1 MKCTLLISTLV
12 AQNNLY
18 FESIASPGIY
28 TPVTRALAFDANG
41 YLYSGTND
49 GLYKYN
55 GFIFSKYPT
64 ASSGNLSCPVNNIR
78 ALLFDGSSMWVGGSE
93 GLAKLNPETNT
104 FTEINL
110 NLPEKQKLAKTV
122 RVLAQLNDSVICAST
137 STGISLINMH
147 TNIAS
152 YFSMPEVFNAS
163 GKNIVRSLFLDPNG
177 KLWIGTESQGI
188 FIFDTEV
195 GEIFMGSKYYPAL
208 NQFSE
213 SVVSTI
219 SNYVNENFIFSAD
232 DIIYLF
238 NYQQGSCSLFFYEK
252 NLQTDFQSAIKKIQK
267 VNADGDLLLITSDEG
282 LYYFNANHNTLQQ
295 YSYDARW
302 YNSLKENYLNDIVV
316 GGDGMFWLATENA
329 GIIKCNTWY
338 SKYQFTLL
346 PQISSNNFVV
356 SVNDITTLAGDVW
369 LATSEGLIQYKK
381 DISFKT
387 YNSTSVFSESYM
399 QYIHVLDSNHLV
411 FQVWLEGVGEF
422 NINTKTFSYLQHPN
436 IPGNGNT
443 PVFDWLSYVDANQNY
458 YLADFDGNYLRCNY
472 SSKQV
477 DTLFTAEEVDLSLPV
492 VIPQN
497 ENILWIS
504 SSSKLYRYDLQTK
517 QLHQIAEDGSGNTLP
532 PVSFQEDIIV
542 RPNGVVYLSSDE
554 GFFKYDY
561 TENRL
566 KHYTINDGLPSNNC
580 YSLFEN
586 PQGKLFISYK
596 DGIVEFNEAT
606 EKFIVIPLPLLV
618 ASSPTPHYD
627 GNYFYQGADNCFI
640 TANIKDLQPNTYKPQ
655 LRILAFTAGDKIISL
670 ADLSKPIIL
679 KYSDF
684 PIVIT
689 YELIDYVNDANYI
702 LQYQL
707 AGWDNSWINDDN
719 RNMKAL
725 YSKINPGEYT
735 FQLCSNNPSSTSEIL
750 LEIPFDVLSP
760 FWQTPWFI
768 AGVILFLLEV
778 PYSIYRYRI
787 NELKRMHNMRNK
799 IALDLHDE
807 VGSSL
812 SSIKMLSEMAT
823 LQVDNKNLL
832 ERIGN
837 NAGESVDK
845 MRDIIWMINPKYDQ
859 IENLSKRMEKFI
871 AEICNAAGMDY
882 TFENTLSTQIKLQM
896 NQRKNTILILK
907 EAVHN
912 AVKYSEATHLHVHL
926 SQLGKVLQLEV
937 KDNGIGFNSEIIEPG
952 NGLDSMQKRA
962 EELKGSLQI
971 ISSPGNGTVVL
982 LKFGY

>member
-28 TPVTRALAFDANG
+28 TPVTRVLAFDANG

-78 ALLFDGSSMWVGGSE
+78 ALLFDGSSLWVGGSE
-93 GLAKLNPETNT
+93 GLAKLNPQSNE

-110 NLPEKQKLAKTV
+110 NLPEKKKLAKTV

-137 STGISLINMH
+137 AAGISLINIH
-147 TNIAS
+147 TNSAS
-152 YFSMPEVFNAS
+152 YFSMPDDFNSS
-163 GKNIVRSLFLDPNG
+163 GKNIVRSLFIDQNG
-177 KLWIGTESQGI
+177 KVWIGTESQGI
-188 FIFDTEV
+188 FILDTQV
-195 GEIFMGSKYYPAL
+195 GEIFPGAKYYPVL

-213 SVVSTI
+213 TIVSTI
-219 SNYVNENFIFSAD
+219 VNYTHNNVIFSAD
-232 DIIYLF
+232 DNIYLC
-238 NYQQGSCSLFFYEK
+238 NYQQGNCSVFLEEK
-252 NLQTDFQSAIKKIQK
+252 NLQTDFQSAIKKIT
-267 VNADGDLLLITSDEG
+267 NANGDLILITADEG
-282 LYYFNANHNTLQQ
+282 LFYFNENENTLQK

-302 YNSLKENYLNDIVV
+302 YNSLKENYLNDIVI
-316 GGDGMFWLATENA
+316 GSEGIFWLATENA

-356 SVNDITTLAGDVW
+356 SVNDITTIAGDVW

-381 DISFKT
+381 DKSFKT
-387 YNSTSVFSESYM
+387 YNSNSVFSESYM

-411 FQVWLEGVGEF
+411 FQVWLDGVGEF
-422 NINTKTFSYLQHPN
+422 NITTKTFSYLQHPN

-472 SSKQV
+472 NSKQV
-477 DTLFTAEEVDLSLPV
+477 DTLFTKEEVDLPLPV

-504 SSSKLYRYDLQTK
+504 SSSKLYRYDLQK
-517 QLHQIAEDGSGNTLP
+517 RQLNQISEDGFGNTLP

-542 RPNGVVYLSSDE
+542 QPNGVVYLSSDE
-554 GFFKYDY
+554 GFFKFDF
-561 TENRL
+561 TENTL
-566 KHYTINDGLPSNNC
+566 KHYTTQDGLPSNNC

-586 PQGKLFISYK
+586 PEGKLYVSYK

-606 EKFIVIPLPLLV
+606 EKFVVIPLPLLV
-618 ASSPTPHYD
+618 ASSPTPYYD
-627 GNYFYQGADNCFI
+627 GYYFYQGADNCFI
-640 TANIKDLQPNTYKPQ
+640 TANIKDLKPNTYKPQ
-655 LRILAFTAGDKIISL
+655 LKILSFTAGDKIISL
-670 ADLSKPIIL
+670 NDLTKTIIL

-684 PIVIT
+684 PIVIN
-689 YELIDYVNDANYI
+689 YELIDYVNDANNI

-707 AGWDNSWINDDN
+707 SGWDNSWINDEN

-725 YSKINPGEYT
+725 YSKITPGEYN
-735 FQLCSNNPSSTSEIL
+735 FQLRSNNPTGNSEIM
-750 LEIPFDVLSP
+750 LEIPFHILAP

-768 AGVILFLLEV
+768 AGIILFLLAV

-787 NELKRMHNMRNK
+787 NALKNIHNMRNK

-812 SSIKMLSEMAT
+812 SSIKMLSEMARQ
-823 LQVDNKNLL
+823 QVDNKNLL

-859 IENLSKRMEKFI
+859 IENLGNRMEKFI
-871 AEICNAAGMDY
+871 AEICNAAGIEY
-882 TFENTLSTQIKLQM
+882 TFENTLNPQIKLQM

-912 AVKYSEATHLHVHL
+912 AVKYSEATHLHVQL
-926 SQLGKVLQLEV
+926 SQSGKELQLEV

-971 ISSPGNGTVVL
+971 ISSPGEGTMVL